1 MKRSWIGLFLLIVL
15 LVGSLIASNIMLT
28 VHRESAE
35 KLEQAAQFALDGN
48 WTGAAFATAQAR
60 QQWERY
66 DFLRSAL
73 ADHAPGE
80 EIDACF
86 AALQIYGASAE
97 SVGFAALS
105 KQTAQMIRAI
115 GDANSLKFHNLL

>member
-15 LVGSLIASNIMLT
+15 LAGSLIASHVMLT
-28 VHRESAE
+28 THLESAE
-35 KLEQAAQFALDGN
+35 KLEQAAQFALDSN

-73 ADHAPGE
+73 SDHAPGE

-86 AALQIYGASAE
+86 AALQVYGASAE
-97 SVGFAALS
+97 PVSFAALS
-105 KQTAQMIRAI
+105 MQTARMIRAI
-115 GDANSLKFHNLL
+115 GDAHSLKFHNLL